1 MGRLRAAQL
10 RTIKNRC
17 SPGFLCLLPC
27 LPVVKT
33 CREAV
38 MDRWKGR
45 VALVTGASV
54 GIGATIAKELVRYG
68 MTVVGCARSLD
79 KIQALAAECKSAG
92 LSGVLIPMKCDLTNA
107 EDIQSMFA
115 AIKAQHKGVDVC
127 INNAG
132 LAHPDS
138 LLSGKTSAWKNMLDV
153 NVMALSICTREA
165 YQSMKERNVDDG
177 HIINLNSI
185 CGHIVINSGD
195 IHFYTATKYAVSA
208 LTEGLRQELR
218 EAKTHIRA
226 TSISPGIVET
236 EFAHRFYSE
245 SPDKATATYNHLK
258 ALEAIDVANAV
269 VYVLS
274 APPHVQVGDVVL
286 RPVEQEM

>member
-1 MGRLRAAQL
+1 
-10 RTIKNRC
+10 
-17 SPGFLCLLPC
+17 
-27 LPVVKT
+27 
-33 CREAV
+33 

-79 KIQALAAECKSAG
+79 KIQALAVECKNAG
-92 LSGVLIPMKCDLTNA
+92 HSGVLIPMECDLSNA

-132 LAHPDS
+132 LAHNEP
-138 LLSGKTSAWKNMLDV
+138 LLSGKTSAWKSMLDV
-153 NVMALSICTREA
+153 RTHCASAASEA
-165 YQSMKERNVDDG
+165 HQSMKEQNIDEG

-185 CGHIVINSGD
+185 CGHIVVNSS
-195 IHFYTATKYAVSA
+195 IFYFLTAIKYAVTA
-208 LTEGLRQELR
+208 LTEGVRQELR
-218 EAKTHIRA
+218 EDKTHIR
-226 TSISPGIVET
+226 SISPGLVET
-236 EFAHRFYSE
+236 EFAYRLHSE
-245 SPDKATATYNHLK
+245 IPDKATATYSHLK
-258 ALEAIDVANAV
+258 AIDIANAV

-274 APPHVQVGDVVL
+274 APPHVQKS
-286 RPVEQEM
+286 PVCSVMRQLHLLKFKFTSQRETWLQSLF